1 MASMRADGDAEQRP
15 PHMALALGAASGFG
29 FFDMTFETRNTRT
42 ADPRRPAAG
51 QSVPQLH
58 RCANTGRGAAP
69 EDVAAAGCAQG
80 AGTVRLDDAMLA
92 TQAQGRPRSVR
103 RETAMGARF
112 ALVAL
117 AMVLLPASAQAQ
129 EGAAAGAVTGAVA
142 GAIIAGPLG
151 AVIGGVAGA
160 AAGGAAQEATRKPR
174 GTVTVRPASPEPIRV
189 RTCVRDDAGRQS
201 CTVDYR

>member
-1 MASMRADGDAEQRP
+1 MPR
-15 PHMALALGAASGFG
+15 SGQA
-29 FFDMTFETRNTRT
+29 TI
-42 ADPRRPAAG
+42 
-51 QSVPQLH
+51 
-58 RCANTGRGAAP
+58 
-69 EDVAAAGCAQG
+69 
-80 AGTVRLDDAMLA
+80 RLDDAMLA
-92 TQAQGRPRSVR
+92 TQAQGRPRSDR